1 MFCRGRSGG
10 SVRSK
15 ASKTQRR
22 GKKLIT
28 RGGRP
33 KKSIIGPNDL
43 LSGKSQKKLAPANC
57 LVGAIRQLGPVSIA
71 LITSPSRPR
80 KVMGVGVA
88 GRLLGVQVKVR
99 GRVCYPCYTKPEAT
113 AARKK
118 NLAEKKR
125 FEEWHQP

>member
-1 MFCRGRSGG
+1 M
-10 SVRSK
+10 
-15 ASKTQRR
+15 
-22 GKKLIT
+22 
-28 RGGRP
+28 
-33 KKSIIGPNDL
+33 
-43 LSGKSQKKLAPANC
+43 
-57 LVGAIRQLGPVSIA
+57 VGAIRQLSPVSFA

-118 NLAEKKR
+118 IMAEKKAVQGLCSTPDSTGINHKGR
-125 FEEWHQP
+125 GKCQRYLYDY